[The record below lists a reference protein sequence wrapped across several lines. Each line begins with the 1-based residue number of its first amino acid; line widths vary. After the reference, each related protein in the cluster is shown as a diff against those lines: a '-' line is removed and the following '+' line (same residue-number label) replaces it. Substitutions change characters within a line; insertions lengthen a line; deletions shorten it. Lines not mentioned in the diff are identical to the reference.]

1 MEVSEKQARRQY
13 SDEYK
18 SEAVRLVR
26 ESGKPLSQVARELG
40 LNDNML
46 HRWSRE
52 ERDAR
57 AAGKARGDVKA
68 DQEELAR
75 LRREL
80 ARVTAE
86 RDFLKRAA
94 AFFAKDV
101 K

>member
-1 MEVSEKQARRQY
+1 MSEKKSRTQY

-26 ESGKPLSQVARELG
+26 ESDKPVSQIARELG
-40 LNDNML
+40 VNANVL
-46 HRWSRE
+46 HRWVRE
-52 ERDAR
+52 ER
-57 AAGKARGDVKA
+57 AAEMAGNTRSGVKA
-68 DQEELAR
+68 EQEELAR

-94 AFFAKDV
+94 AYFAKEQ

>member
-1 MEVSEKQARRQY
+1 MSEQKTRRQY

-52 ERDAR
+52 ERGAQ
-57 AAGKARGDVKA
+57 AAGKTRGEVKV

>member
-1 MEVSEKQARRQY
+1 MSEKQTRKHY

-40 LNDNML
+40 INDNML

-52 ERDAR
+52 ERDAE
-57 AAGKARGDVKA
+57 ATGKTRGDVKA

>member
-1 MEVSEKQARRQY
+1 MSEKQTRRQY

-40 LNDNML
+40 INDNML

-52 ERDAR
+52 ERDSQ
-57 AAGKARGDVKA
+57 AAGKTRGDVKA
-68 DQEELAR
+68 EQEELAR

>member
-1 MEVSEKQARRQY
+1 MSEKQTRKQY

-26 ESGKPLSQVARELG
+26 ESGKPLAQVARELG
-40 LNDNML
+40 INDNML

-52 ERDAR
+52 EHDAQ
-57 AAGKARGDVKA
+57 AAGKTRGEVKT

-94 AFFAKDV
+94 AFFAKDA

>member
-1 MEVSEKQARRQY
+1 MEVSEKQTRKQY

-26 ESGKPLSQVARELG
+26 ESGKPLSQIARELG
-40 LNDNML
+40 INDNM
-46 HRWSRE
+46 
-52 ERDAR
+52 
-57 AAGKARGDVKA
+57 
-68 DQEELAR
+68 LAR

>member
-1 MEVSEKQARRQY
+1 MEVSEKQTRRQY

-52 ERDAR
+52 EKPSRCSRPLRAR
-57 AAGKARGDVKA
+57 AAG
-68 DQEELAR
+68 
-75 LRREL
+75 
-80 ARVTAE
+80 
-86 RDFLKRAA
+86 AA
-94 AFFAKDV
+94 AGLPAALLSGAIVWRMTALSSIGLIQRDEL
-101 K
+101 